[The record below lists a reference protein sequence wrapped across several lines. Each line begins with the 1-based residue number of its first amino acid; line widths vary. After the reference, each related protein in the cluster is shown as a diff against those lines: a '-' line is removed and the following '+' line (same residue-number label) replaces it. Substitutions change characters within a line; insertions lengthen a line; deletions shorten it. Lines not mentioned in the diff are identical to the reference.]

1 MLVFALIPAAIYTL
15 SYLPYAW
22 AEGDSS
28 LTGLVGA
35 MWENQRYMLSYHSGV
50 TDTHPYSS
58 RWYQW
63 LFDIRPILYYMD
75 NSVPGY
81 TTRFAAFVNP
91 VVCWGGLLA
100 VLACAAQAVRRRCAK
115 ALFIVIGY
123 LAQLVPWFFI
133 GRITFA
139 YHYFPSVLFLIL
151 ALCYVFYSLSEQ
163 EELIAWK
170 PAMYAITAGAAA
182 LYALFYPVL
191 VGIQIPSWY
200 GTCLLR
206 WLPSW
211 PF

>member
-1 MLVFALIPAAIYTL
+1 MG
-15 SYLPYAW
+15 
-22 AEGDSS
+22 EGR
-28 LTGLVGA
+28 G
-35 MWENQRYMLSYHSGV
+35 
-50 TDTHPYSS
+50 
-58 RWYQW
+58 
-63 LFDIRPILYYMD
+63 
-75 NSVPGY
+75 
-81 TTRFAAFVNP
+81 
-91 VVCWGGLLA
+91 LA
-100 VLACAAQAVRRRCAK
+100 VNLHAPVRQHGHLVAHGPVHKAVVVLIGQDDAHVHAAQDRAYQLAVQAVRRRCAR

-170 PAMYAITAGAAA
+170 PAMYAVTAGAAA